1 MTISL
6 KSNFG
11 EIKAM
16 IKKALG
22 ALTLIGTM
30 ATANAG
36 ALLQED
42 FSNVAALAGAGWV
55 LNNASPNVGSAAD
68 WFQGV
73 PGIMSAHSGDSHSY
87 VAANYNNASAG
98 AIDNWLITPMFSV
111 ANAGTVSFWANA
123 DVFPGYSD
131 QIAYGMSTGASTPGA
146 FTLNPLFTVAGGWT
160 RYELNFAG
168 MGTGAMA
175 RFGIQ
180 YSGSYDT
187 SNFVGIDSLLVTTV
201 PEPGTVLML
210 GAGLMGLLAARR
222 RTRA

>member
-1 MTISL
+1 
-6 KSNFG
+6 
-11 EIKAM
+11 M

-36 ALLQED
+36 TLLQED
-42 FSNVAALAGAGWV
+42 FSNVTALAGAGWV
-55 LNNASPNVGSAAD
+55 LNNASPSVGSAAD

-73 PGIMSAHSGDSHSY
+73 PVAMTAHAGATDSYISAS
-87 VAANYNNASAG
+87 YNNASAG
-98 AIDNWLITPMFSV
+98 AISNWLVTPTFSV

-123 DVFPGYSD
+123 EEFPGFSD

-146 FTLNPLFTVAGGWT
+146 FTLNPVFTVGTNGWT

-168 MGTGAMA
+168 MGTGAIA

-180 YSGSYDT
+180 YVGSYDT
-187 SNFVGIDSLLVTTV
+187 SNVVGIDSLLVTTV

-210 GAGLMGLLAARR
+210 GAGLIGLLAARR